1 MHMPTRLPS
10 GTRRAFMLAALAGT
24 LSLAAPG
31 LQAQPLSDRPIRI
44 IVGAPPGGTADTLA
58 RLIGEGL
65 NRNLGQPVIVDNK
78 PGALGALAMDAFL
91 AAPRDGHTYLLSV
104 NGLFSEVP
112 YTIKPKYDPLKDVK
126 PLVELGG
133 SGLVMAVGLNVNT
146 TNPPTPEEMSKTL
159 AADYRS
165 VGEMLKSVDYKP
177 E

>member
-1 MHMPTRLPS
+1 M
-10 GTRRAFMLAALAGT
+10 
-24 LSLAAPG
+24 
-31 LQAQPLSDRPIRI
+31 
-44 IVGAPPGGTADTLA
+44 
-58 RLIGEGL
+58 
-65 NRNLGQPVIVDNK
+65 
-78 PGALGALAMDAFL
+78 
-91 AAPRDGHTYLLSV
+91 
-104 NGLFSEVP
+104 P

-126 PLVELGG
+126 PLVEVGG